1 MLIFRR
7 VEIMPELLTY
17 GSRVGKYSFVISFDT
32 KYPDVG
38 WRASW
43 KNATYN
49 GPQPANYIGEA
60 HNSREE
66 AEQECKLILK
76 QLLRT
81 N

>member
-1 MLIFRR
+1 MIFHR

-17 GSRVGKYSFVISFDT
+17 SSRVGKYSFVISYDLA
-32 KYPDVG
+32 YPDNG

-49 GPQPANYIGEA
+49 GPQLANYIGEA
-60 HNSREE
+60 HGSREK
-66 AEQECKLILK
+66 AEQECKIVLK
-76 QLLRT
+76 QLLKI